1 MSWPKIDSFL
11 PIGSFGA
18 TINLAE
24 VGASYDG
31 SHSPSWSIETSKGRE
46 DVDGWLRFVQAAAKK
61 ALAAAACWQSGF
73 DY

>member
-1 MSWPKIDSFL
+1 M
-11 PIGSFGA
+11 GSFGE

-24 VGASYDG
+24 VGGSYDG

-46 DVDGWLRFVQAAAKK
+46 DDGWLRFVRAAAKK